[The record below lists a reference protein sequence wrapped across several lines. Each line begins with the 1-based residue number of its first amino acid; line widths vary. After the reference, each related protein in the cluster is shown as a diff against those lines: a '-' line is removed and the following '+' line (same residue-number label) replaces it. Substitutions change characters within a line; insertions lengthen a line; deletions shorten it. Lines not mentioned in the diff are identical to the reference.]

1 MTFAELM
8 QSLFSGQN
16 FAILGAALAVILP
29 GWGSAKGVGM
39 TGEALAGLMSEDSSK
54 FGKGFTLQILPA
66 TQGLYG
72 FAIAFIVMMNIG
84 VMGGEPVV
92 STLHGLYY
100 LGACL
105 PMAVVGYISAVRQ
118 ARVAVAGINMISKSP
133 EASGKALTSVALV
146 ELYALLAL
154 VISFFLVSAGPALAE
169 TFVVAA

>member
-1 MTFAELM
+1 MTFAEFFK
-8 QSLFSGQN
+8 SLLSGQN
-16 FAILGAALAVILP
+16 LAIIGAALAVIFP

-39 TGEALAGLMSEDSSK
+39 AGEALAGLMSEDSSK

-72 FAIAFIVMMNIG
+72 FAIAFIVMMNTGI
-84 VMGGEPVV
+84 MGGEPVTSV
-92 STLHGLYY
+92 LHGLYY
-100 LGACL
+100 LCACL
-105 PMAVVGYISAVRQ
+105 PMAVMGYVSAVKQ

-154 VISFFLVSAGPALAE
+154 VISFFLVSAGPSLV
-169 TFVVAA
+169 F

>member
-39 TGEALAGLMSEDSSK
+39 AGEALAGLMSEDSSK

-72 FAIAFIVMMNIG
+72 FAIAFIVMMNTGI
-84 VMGGEPVV
+84 MGGTPVSSV
-92 STLHGLYY
+92 LHGLYY

-105 PMAVVGYISAVRQ
+105 PMAVMGYISAVKQ

-154 VISFFLVSAGPALAE
+154 VISFFLVSAGPSLIFA
-169 TFVVAA
+169 

>member
-1 MTFAELM
+1 MTFAELFS
-8 QSLFSGQN
+8 SLFSGQN

-39 TGEALAGLMSEDSSK
+39 AGEALAGLMSEDSSK

-72 FAIAFIVMMNIG
+72 FAIAFIVMMNTGI
-84 VMGGEPVV
+84 MGGEPVTSV
-92 STLHGLYY
+92 LQGLYY

-118 ARVAVAGINMISKSP
+118 ARVAVAGINMLSKSP

-154 VISFFLVSAGPALAE
+154 VISFFLVSNAPVL
-169 TFVVAA
+169 

>member
-1 MTFAELM
+1 MTFAELFS
-8 QSLFSGQN
+8 SLFSGQN

-39 TGEALAGLMSEDSSK
+39 AGEALAGLMSEDSSK

-72 FAIAFIVMMNIG
+72 FAIAFIVMMNTGI
-84 VMGGEPVV
+84 MGGEPVASV
-92 STLHGLYY
+92 LQGLYY

-118 ARVAVAGINMISKSP
+118 ARVAVAGINMLSKSP

-154 VISFFLVSAGPALAE
+154 VISFFLVSNAPVL
-169 TFVVAA
+169 

>member
-1 MTFAELM
+1 MTFAELF

-39 TGEALAGLMSEDSSK
+39 AGEALAGLMSEDPSK

-72 FAIAFIVMMNIG
+72 FAIAFIVMMNTGI
-84 VMGGEPVV
+84 MGGTPVASV
-92 STLHGLYY
+92 LQGLYY

-105 PMAVVGYISAVRQ
+105 PMAVVGYVSAIKQ
-118 ARVAVAGINMISKSP
+118 AKVAVAGINMLAKSP

-154 VISFFLVSAGPALAE
+154 VISFFLVSNAPVL
-169 TFVVAA
+169 

>member
-1 MTFAELM
+1 MTFAELLS
-8 QSLFSGQN
+8 SLFSGQN

-39 TGEALAGLMSEDSSK
+39 AGEALAGLMSEDSSK

-72 FAIAFIVMMNIG
+72 FAIAFIVMMNTGI
-84 VMGGEPVV
+84 MGGEPVASV
-92 STLHGLYY
+92 LRGLYY

-118 ARVAVAGINMISKSP
+118 ARVAVAGINMLSKSP

-154 VISFFLVSAGPALAE
+154 VISFFLVSNAPVL
-169 TFVVAA
+169 

>member
-1 MTFAELM
+1 MTFADLF
-8 QSLFSGQN
+8 STLFSGQN

-39 TGEALAGLMSEDSSK
+39 AGEALAGLMSEDSSK

-72 FAIAFIVMMNIG
+72 FAIAFIVMMNTGI
-84 VMGGEPVV
+84 MGGTPVASV
-92 STLHGLYY
+92 LQGLYY

-105 PMAVVGYISAVRQ
+105 PMAVVGYISAIRQ
-118 ARVAVAGINMISKSP
+118 ARVAVAGINMLAKSP

-154 VISFFLVSAGPALAE
+154 VISFFLVSNAPVL
-169 TFVVAA
+169 

>member
-1 MTFAELM
+1 MTFAELIS
-8 QSLFSGQN
+8 SLFSGQN

-39 TGEALAGLMSEDSSK
+39 AGEALAGLMSEDSSK

-72 FAIAFIVMMNIG
+72 FAIAFIVMMNTGI
-84 VMGGEPVV
+84 MGGTPVTN
-92 STLHGLYY
+92 TLHGLYY
-100 LGACL
+100 LAACL
-105 PMAVVGYISAVRQ
+105 PMAVVGFISAIKQ
-118 ARVAVAGINMISKSP
+118 ARVAVAGINMLSKSP

-154 VISFFLVSAGPALAE
+154 VISFFLVSAGPSLI
-169 TFVVAA
+169 FG

>member
-1 MTFAELM
+1 MTFAELF
-8 QSLFSGQN
+8 SNLFSGQN

-39 TGEALAGLMSEDSSK
+39 AGEALAGLMSEDPGK

-72 FAIAFIVMMNIG
+72 FAIAFIVMMNTGI
-84 VMGGEPVV
+84 MGGTTPVASV
-92 STLHGLYY
+92 LQGLYY
-100 LGACL
+100 LGACI

-118 ARVAVAGINMISKSP
+118 ARVAVAGINMIAKSP

-154 VISFFLVSAGPALAE
+154 VISFFLVSNAP
-169 TFVVAA
+169 VI